1 MVTATRTM
9 SDASAFAHLLD
20 TVLALPATSP
30 IRSSLVLHELDD
42 LDGLLSIFE
51 GQIETLEYL
60 PVPSEG
66 DATPVPIKLRMGH
79 QQLLRYLLL
88 WIRQLAHNK
97 GGPLSNY
104 ELISLMKEDF
114 SLFRRSP
121 SIHLP
126 NAVPTPSSQSNTP
139 STMVGNS
146 SRSAVADFKRGVKRD
161 KTHYPVLKDDRYW
174 DNFYRI
180 FVVTA
185 VSHNVDNVLDPA
197 YSPTSTDEILLFRE
211 QKKFVYSALEHCL
224 QTDMGKNIVRE
235 HAFDFDAQ
243 IVFAKVVKHY
253 TKSTAAKISSGTT
266 LCCFSSSIAP
276 LTRAFTTI

>member
-1 MVTATRTM
+1 MVTATRTT

-42 LDGLLSIFE
+42 LYGLLSIFE

-88 WIRQLAHNK
+88 WIRQLAHDK

-114 SLFRRSP
+114 SLF
-121 SIHLP
+121 
-126 NAVPTPSSQSNTP
+126 
-139 STMVGNS
+139 
-146 SRSAVADFKRGVKRD
+146 
-161 KTHYPVLKDDRYW
+161 
-174 DNFYRI
+174 
-180 FVVTA
+180 
-185 VSHNVDNVLDPA
+185 
-197 YSPTSTDEILLFRE
+197 
-211 QKKFVYSALEHCL
+211 
-224 QTDMGKNIVRE
+224 
-235 HAFDFDAQ
+235 
-243 IVFAKVVKHY
+243 
-253 TKSTAAKISSGTT
+253 
-266 LCCFSSSIAP
+266 
-276 LTRAFTTI
+276 